1 LIAKIKGCI
10 NGTNTKRCH
19 QDYYENLNK
28 KGNQDMLKV
37 LKIFST
43 LILMFI
49 ILSCSSAPKTHFYL
63 IDYPVE
69 AAAENSNP
77 IHQVVLGVAKFS
89 VEPLYADTRLVY
101 RENPYEGNYYFYH
114 RWITDPGKMVTDKT
128 IEQLAASN
136 LVKQVVSFP
145 RQTQCDFILD
155 GNIKAL
161 EEWDENNK
169 WFAKVKIDFELFE
182 KSTKKLIWK
191 QTIEKQ
197 NPVTKKTPFE
207 VVSGI
212 NQCVKLC
219 VAEVQQELKKIFA
232 ELE

>member
-1 LIAKIKGCI
+1 
-10 NGTNTKRCH
+10 
-19 QDYYENLNK
+19 
-28 KGNQDMLKV
+28 MLKV
-37 LKIFST
+37 LRIVST
-43 LILMFI
+43 LIILLI
-49 ILSCSSAPKTHFYL
+49 IVSCSNAPKTHFYL

-69 AAAENSNP
+69 AAKENTEP
-77 IHQVVLGVAKFS
+77 DHPLVLGVTKFS
-89 VEPLYADTRLVY
+89 VEPLYSDTRLVY

-136 LVKQVVSFP
+136 LLKHVVSFP
-145 RQTQCDFILD
+145 RQTQCDFVLD

-169 WFAKVKIDFELFE
+169 WYAKVKIDFELVE
-182 KSTKKLIWK
+182 KTSRKLIWK
-191 QTIEKQ
+191 KTIEKQ
-197 NPVTKKTPFE
+197 NPVAKKSPFE
-207 VVSGI
+207 VVTGI

-219 VAEVQQELKKIFA
+219 VEDVEQALKKIFA

>member
-1 LIAKIKGCI
+1 
-10 NGTNTKRCH
+10 
-19 QDYYENLNK
+19 
-28 KGNQDMLKV
+28 MLKV
-37 LKIFST
+37 LRIIST
-43 LILMFI
+43 LILLLI
-49 ILSCSSAPKTHFYL
+49 IASCSNAPKTHFYL

-69 AAAENSNP
+69 AAKENTHP
-77 IHQVVLGVAKFS
+77 VHPLTLGVAKFS
-89 VEPLYADTRLVY
+89 VEPLYSDTRLVY

-114 RWITDPGKMVTDKT
+114 RWITDPAKMITDKT

-136 LVKQVVSFP
+136 LVKQVISFP
-145 RQTQCDFILD
+145 RQTQCDFILN

-182 KSTKKLIWK
+182 KTSKKLVWK
-191 QTIEKQ
+191 KTIEKQ
-197 NPVTKKTPFE
+197 KPVNKKSPFE
-207 VVSGI
+207 VVTGI

-219 VAEVQQELKKIFA
+219 VEDVQLELKKIFA

>member
-1 LIAKIKGCI
+1 MIK
-10 NGTNTKRCH
+10 
-19 QDYYENLNK
+19 L
-28 KGNQDMLKV
+28 LKF
-37 LKIFST
+37 ISI
-43 LILMFI
+43 LILLI
-49 ILSCSSAPKTHFYL
+49 ILVSCSSAPKTHFYL
-63 IDYPVE
+63 IDYPVQPTK
-69 AAAENSNP
+69 ENTNP

-114 RWITDPGKMVTDKT
+114 RWITDPGKMITDKT
-128 IEQLAASN
+128 IEQLTASN

-145 RQTQCDFILD
+145 RQTHCDFILD

-161 EEWDENNK
+161 EEWDENKK
-169 WFAKVKIDFELFE
+169 WYAKVKIDFELFE

-191 QTIEKQ
+191 KTIEKK
-197 NPVTKKTPFE
+197 NPVNKKTPFE
-207 VVSGI
+207 LVTGI

-219 VAEVQQELKKIFA
+219 VKDVQQELKKIFA